1 MRKLVQGENV
11 DVVVDDTLQ
20 IHVQRTD
27 AGYVIDA
34 YTVNPEE
41 FITSMSVWDDEI
53 ESIQE
58 EAESIVKEDDYEEED
73 L

>member
-1 MRKLVQGENV
+1 MRKLIQGENV
-11 DVVVDDTLQ
+11 DFEVDNTLQ

-34 YTVNPEE
+34 YTVNPDE

-53 ESIQE
+53 ESIRDE
-58 EAESIVKEDDYEEED
+58 VESILEEDNYEEED
-73 L
+73 F

>member
-11 DVVVDDTLQ
+11 DFEVDNNLKIQ
-20 IHVQRTD
+20 IQRTD
-27 AGYVIDA
+27 VGYVIDA

-53 ESIQE
+53 ESIRD
-58 EAESIVKEDDYEEED
+58 EAESILEEDDYEEED
-73 L
+73 F

>member
-1 MRKLVQGENV
+1 MIKLMQGANM
-11 DVVVDDTLQ
+11 DFVVDDTLQ

-34 YTVNPEE
+34 YTVDPEE

-53 ESIQE
+53 ASIRE
-58 EAESIVKEDDYEEED
+58 EAESILKEDGYEEED
-73 L
+73 F

>member
-11 DVVVDDTLQ
+11 DVVVDNTLQ

-27 AGYVIDA
+27 TGYVIDA

-53 ESIQE
+53 ASIRG
-58 EAESIVKEDDYEEED
+58 EAESILKEGDYEEED
-73 L
+73 F

>member
-20 IHVQRTD
+20 INIQRTD
-27 AGYVIDA
+27 VGYVIDA

-53 ESIQE
+53 ASIRG
-58 EAESIVKEDDYEEED
+58 EAESILKEDDYEEED
-73 L
+73 F